1 MSLPIELLDHI
12 AAHLH
17 TADLRAL
24 AAASARLY
32 HVAQRRL
39 YRHVHLDARALA
51 CVFTLAASP
60 RIARHVRSFAIR
72 IGHGAPL
79 LHAFYR
85 VLARALAHMSELT
98 ELDIS
103 LDQAASW
110 VLRTPAQ
117 PAFARLRRFSSSFQ
131 LDHNVVHFLG
141 KTPALLQLHIDSLA
155 EPLRLP
161 DTALPRLAQFTGSA
175 LAAHALVPGR
185 PVQDIHLTSGDLTED
200 LAESL
205 AQSTAPVLVLAA
217 ATTSHSLSLIATLTR
232 CMAELVHLRI
242 VTTYTF
248 DNLPDSTYFANIKD
262 ALTSL
267 PDLQSCEIWGLHWV
281 SSKKSFHDQGRAWES
296 EPFNLPPNNLLAN
309 GAFLDD
315 LHSDLSYAY

>member
-1 MSLPIELLDHI
+1 MSLPIELLDQI
-12 AAHLH
+12 AAHLR

-24 AAASARLY
+24 AAASTRLY

-39 YRHVHLDARALA
+39 YRHLALDTRSLS

-60 RIARHVRSFAIR
+60 RIARHVRSFALR
-72 IGHGAPL
+72 IAHGATL

-85 VLARALAHMSELT
+85 VLARALAHMSQLT
-98 ELDIS
+98 ELDMS

-110 VLRTPAQ
+110 VMRTAEHT
-117 PAFARLRRFSSSFQ
+117 RLRRFSSSFQ
-131 LDHNVVHFLG
+131 LDHNLVHFLSN
-141 KTPALLQLHIDSLA
+141 TPSLVQLHIDSLA

-161 DTALPRLAQFTGSA
+161 ESALPRLAQFTGSS

-200 LAESL
+200 LAEAL
-205 AQSTAPVLVLAA
+205 AQSTAPVLLLAA

-248 DNLPDSTYFANIKD
+248 DDLPDSVSLHAVP
-262 ALTSL
+262 ALPRSHIAPTDIFLKHDRRSRITARSPEL
-267 PDLQSCEIWGLHWV
+267 RDLGAPLGLL
-281 SSKKSFHDQGRAWES
+281 KKVFS
-296 EPFNLPPNNLLAN
+296 
-309 GAFLDD
+309 
-315 LHSDLSYAY
+315 